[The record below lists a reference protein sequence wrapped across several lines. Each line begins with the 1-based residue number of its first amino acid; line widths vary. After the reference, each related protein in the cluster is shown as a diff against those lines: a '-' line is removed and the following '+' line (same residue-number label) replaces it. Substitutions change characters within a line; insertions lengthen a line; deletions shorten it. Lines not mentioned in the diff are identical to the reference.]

1 MSYLYL
7 DGEFLS
13 VDAARLPAASRAL
26 AYGDGC
32 FETLKAWGGRFLALE
47 AHVDRLQ
54 RGAAHLGIQLPES
67 SGTIH
72 FAHVIQE
79 LLSRND
85 LVEKTARIRLQVWR
99 RGPLGYSTP
108 VLSPGSVMITAS
120 EFTNKAVTRSLG
132 SVAVRRIPDAA
143 LPASLKL
150 SNGLNY
156 ILAQREAA
164 TAGYEEA
171 LMYDL
176 RDHLSETSMANLFWY
191 SEGVLET
198 PATTCDL
205 LPGITR
211 SLVLRAMADRYPIRE
226 VEAPKQRIWEAEC
239 VFTCNSLREWEP
251 VHRVDHREYSM
262 THPVIATTLA
272 QWHEYRH
279 DTLE

>member
-1 MSYLYL
+1 LYL

-32 FETLKAWGGRFLALE
+32 FETLKALNGRFLALE
-47 AHVDRLQ
+47 AHLERLK
-54 RGAAHLGIQLPES
+54 RGADHLGIQLPEP

-72 FAHVIQE
+72 FAHVIHE
-79 LLSRND
+79 LLDRNE

-108 VLSPGSVMITAS
+108 ALSPGSVMITAS
-120 EFTNKAVTRSLG
+120 EFSNKPITRSLG

-164 TAGYEEA
+164 VAGFDEA

-176 RDHLSETSMANLFWY
+176 RDHISETSMANVFWY
-191 SEGVLET
+191 CEGALET
-198 PATTCDL
+198 PASSCDL

-211 SLVLRAMADRYPIRE
+211 SLVIRAMADRYPIRE
-226 VEAPKQRIWEAEC
+226 VEAPKVRILQAEC

-251 VHRVDHREYSM
+251 VHRVDHCEYPM
-262 THPVIATTLA
+262 THPVIATTLTHWYDFRNDA
-272 QWHEYRH
+272 
-279 DTLE
+279 LE